1 MNLNANLD
9 FGEKCVI
16 FVLRRRRR
24 CEISSGSSLFFVF
37 SPCSVPAFSIFSS
50 PDSFFS
56 PYFCF
61 FCSCFPMAE
70 AVCKGLGRK
79 WNYRKRLNFRKKI
92 SLLHCRPPCF
102 FSCFSFFRSGMNC
115 GCRLGYICRGIFSDS
130 DIERPYGGA
139 SKK

>member
-24 CEISSGSSLFFVF
+24 CEISSGSSLFCF

-70 AVCKGLGRK
+70 AVCKGIRRK
-79 WNYRKRLNFRKKI
+79 WNYRKRLNFHKNS
-92 SLLHCRPPCF
+92 SLRYRHSRCF
-102 FSCFSFFRSGMNC
+102 FSCFSSFRSRMKRDRC
-115 GCRLGYICRGIFSDS
+115 CRHSV
-130 DIERPYGGA
+130 IEFTQQTGT
-139 SKK
+139 